1 MRLKDK
7 VAIVTGGAQGIGR
20 GIVRRMAEE
29 GAKVVIADLPGGKG
43 SDCEE
48 EMQNLGHDV
57 SFIPCDVT
65 DEAMVKSMVSTT
77 IEKYGKIDILV
88 NDAGI
93 LVPQVDFDKTELGY
107 FKKIVDVNLTGTFL
121 CMREV
126 IKHLLEIEAPGSI
139 VNIASTGGIKP
150 REGMVPY
157 ACSKAGAIMAAQVCA
172 KEFAAQKIRANAVV
186 VGTVKTEIPI
196 SEELEQ
202 VFLQS
207 IPNKELNSPEDIA
220 NAAIFL
226 ASDEA
231 RHVTGVA
238 LAVDGARLLV

>member
-1 MRLKDK
+1 MRLEGK

-29 GAKVVIADLPGGKG
+29 GARIVIADLPGGKG
-43 SDCEE
+43 PDCEK
-48 EMQNLGHDV
+48 EMCELGHDV

-65 DEAMVKSMVSTT
+65 NEDMVRDMVAGTVK
-77 IEKYGKIDILV
+77 KYGKVDILV

-93 LVPQVDFDKTELGY
+93 LVPQIDFDKTELDY
-107 FKKIVDVNLTGTFL
+107 FRKVVDVNLTGTFL

-126 IKHLLEIEAPGSI
+126 IRHFLDTGAPGSI
-139 VNIASTGGIKP
+139 VNIASTGGIRP

-172 KEFAAQKIRANAVV
+172 KEFAEKKIRANAVV

-202 VFLQS
+202 VFLKS
-207 IPNKELNSPEDIA
+207 IPDKELNSPDDIA
-220 NAAIFL
+220 NAAVFL

-238 LAVDGARLLV
+238 LAVDGARLLI